1 MGMVLRP
8 TARPTRS
15 PTTASRTG
23 AFSRRCTAA
32 QWYKVLPYCIF
43 NVLLMLALEFTDQ
56 KEDGWKKYIE
66 ISSQGHSFITLVVAF
81 LLVSRVNM
89 GLARYNSARDSLGC
103 MYRNTREVIQNMCV
117 FSSHDH
123 NAAAVEWRHEVAYRC
138 LILLR
143 TAMSVIDFP
152 EDHITPWDI
161 PELNGMELEDVK
173 NNIFLSANN
182 RRWAHGERTVWEE
195 AMRVPIRI
203 AYLLRKSVHAQN
215 KMLKEPIVAG
225 QENKMLA
232 SVDSFMS
239 GYYSIRKFLTTVRLG
254 VHRALIVGVLGWC
267 LPGPIVLLALVR
279 HRSSSHTRIIP
290 PISLAPLLV
299 CLCIHHVRT
308 ARALSADSNG
318 SHLFV
323 SLRLY
328 RPLCDGFGR
337 KQQNRPL
344 LYRLSAHVRL
354 CRSRNGTY
362 DPKVMDGWM
371 VARIQCRLYLG
382 SVLHLH
388 IRFFRLVLYFRWRS
402 NWTIRLVTIRMIST
416 TGTTCRTNVCSSL
429 QLNQ

>member
-1 MGMVLRP
+1 MDFSESSNGHGAPAPTYRTSYTVTYNSESHWSVL
-8 TARPTRS
+8 TQMHGS
-15 PTTASRTG
+15 
-23 AFSRRCTAA
+23 

-56 KEDGWKKYIE
+56 KKDGWKKYIE

-89 GLARYNSARDSLGC
+89 GLARYNAARDSLGC

-123 NAAAVEWRHEVAYRC
+123 NAAAVEWRHQVAYRC

-152 EDHITPWDI
+152 EDHISPWDI

-215 KMLKEPIVAG
+215 KQLKEPMVAG

-239 GYYSIRKFLTTVRLG
+239 GYYSIRKFLTTVRMD
-254 VHRALIVGVLGWC
+254 VHRALIVRLGVLA
-267 LPGPIVLLALVR
+267 LA
-279 HRSSSHTRIIP
+279 HCSAGSRSLREVHLTHKSSLHSRSP
-290 PISLAPLLV
+290 LSLLV
-299 CLCIHHVRT
+299 CCAYSLC
-308 ARALSADSNG
+308 
-318 SHLFV
+318 
-323 SLRLY
+323 
-328 RPLCDGFGR
+328 P
-337 KQQNRPL
+337 
-344 LYRLSAHVRL
+344 
-354 CRSRNGTY
+354 
-362 DPKVMDGWM
+362 
-371 VARIQCRLYLG
+371 
-382 SVLHLH
+382 
-388 IRFFRLVLYFRWRS
+388 FR
-402 NWTIRLVTIRMIST
+402 
-416 TGTTCRTNVCSSL
+416 
-429 QLNQ
+429 